1 MDDFVKWVAPVAGA
15 VLGSGFTQFVTW
27 RLSKATLQKEG
38 QITALLLA
46 LTLEEYAS
54 RCASYVIEN
63 ENLADRGADP
73 DQAHTN
79 MPVLSDFSEKT
90 NWRSLGASLT
100 EKVLQIKVHIANASN
115 EISGDWEMG
124 GNITAADTTGAKC
137 LEVGVQALNTAEDL
151 RRAFRLNAMQMTG
164 EWSLRDYLHKGLAAQ
179 EARKA
184 ALRKRLESSP
194 DEFGD

>member
-1 MDDFVKWVAPVAGA
+1 MNWITPLLSGVCGA
-15 VLGSGFTQFVTW
+15 ALTQGVTIFLA
-27 RLSKATLQKEG
+27 RLNLKKEG
-38 QITALLLA
+38 EITALLLA

-63 ENLADRGADP
+63 ENLADRGVDP

-137 LEVGVQALNTAEDL
+137 LEVGVEALNTAEDL
-151 RRAFRLNAMQMTG
+151 RRAFRLTAMPVTG
-164 EWSLRDYLHKGLAAQ
+164 EWSLRDYLHKELAAQ

-184 ALRKRLESSP
+184 AWRKKLENSP
-194 DEFGD
+194 DELLT